1 MFKLLIAEDVKTV
14 RETLARS
21 IPWAKLGLELL
32 GTAENGEEAMT
43 WLDRGRERPDVLLT
57 DIGMP
62 KMNGLALIEAFK
74 ARKPD
79 IRCVILSG
87 LNEFEHARKA
97 IKLQVQAYILKPID
111 PDEIAGV
118 FANVVRE
125 LREERE
131 TRRVADSVSAAAA
144 VAAAAVTAA
153 DAGGQPPGVLP
164 TSVPDVPD
172 TGERAGD
179 WKKKK
184 LVDQAVR
191 YMKDNFMRKD
201 LALPDVAAAVG
212 LSDKYMNVLVKEV
225 TGTTINHAI
234 IRFRME
240 EAARQLKDPSNR
252 IYEICERI
260 GYADLDH
267 FREVFKKQFGQ
278 TPTEY
283 RNNYA

>member
-21 IPWAKLGLELL
+21 IPWEKLGISLL
-32 GTAENGEEAMT
+32 GTAENGEEALA
-43 WLDRGRERPDVLLT
+43 WLDRGREQPDVLLT

-74 ARKPD
+74 AHKPD

-97 IKLQVQAYILKPID
+97 IKLQVQEYILKPID
-111 PDEIAGV
+111 PGEIAEV

-131 TRRVADSVSAAAA
+131 ARSGASVS
-144 VAAAAVTAA
+144 
-153 DAGGQPPGVLP
+153 GHPPGERPPRLP
-164 TSVPDVPD
+164 DAPQA
-172 TGERAGD
+172 GEWSGD
-179 WKKKK
+179 LKKRK
-184 LVDQAVR
+184 LVDQAIR
-191 YMKDNFMRKD
+191 YMKAHYMRKD

-212 LSDKYMNVLVKEV
+212 LSDKYLNVLVKEV
-225 TGTTINHAI
+225 TGATINHAI

-240 EAARQLKDPSNR
+240 EAARLLQDPSNR

-267 FREVFKKQFGQ
+267 FREVFKRQYGV

-283 RNNYA
+283 RNGHA